1 MNDEVF
7 KLEEFTF
14 DENKKKIIACP
25 RGNKS
30 VDSDFI
36 SSKRE
41 YYARFSA
48 EQCIKCNAIKQCP
61 VKIKNKFSILK
72 LYTTSKNT
80 LKNKNKFE
88 RNNQSI
94 RKDILNNSINS
105 IEKNIIK
112 PTRPTNKSLESNIL
126 DFVLEESGVKYIGS
140 AREVV
145 VPKSIDGKIVD
156 RIAGGGF
163 SGKKIRKVILPNTIK
178 SIGRSAFAD
187 CTELSEIVIP
197 DSVTNIEGWAF
208 GTCISLKRI
217 ELSDNIIEIGSHA
230 FDECRNLEY
239 IRLPEEI
246 DYIGAYAFSETAIKK
261 VVLPKGIK
269 YLGNSLFYECRNLK
283 EVYLSEGVETIGIYT
298 FGNCI
303 SLRNINLPDSLRTI
317 TTASFQNCLSLTN
330 IRIPLGLEEMDD
342 TSFGCCENLH
352 VIECEDIHKRVV
364 KYNHE
369 NAVMSEMGMTN
380 PELLVEKEYDTIFN
394 ILKRNTN
401 KKLNIAPLKS
411 QEQHSSV
418 YEEILTQG
426 VKLKRCGKYK
436 EAKNKYIEAI
446 KMGCKKPMAYYNLGK
461 ILYILKEYDASVRA
475 YETAFE
481 LEIDPYN
488 VLVHL
493 GHSLLDDK
501 CLDGKYRNTILFYQ
515 QTLDPYILKK
525 YAEENLK
532 DLNKILR
539 NRPSKEMLD
548 EYDAKCIDEAKKY
561 LKI

>member
-36 SSKRE
+36 SSKRG

-48 EQCIKCNAIKQCP
+48 EQCIKCNAINRCP
-61 VKIKNKFSILK
+61 VKIKNKFSILR
-72 LYTTSKNT
+72 LYTTSKNK

-88 RNNQSI
+88 INNESI

-105 IEKNIIK
+105 IEKNMIK
-112 PTRPTNKSLESNIL
+112 PTQSENKALGSNIH

-145 VPKSIDGKIVD
+145 VPKSIDGKIVK

-197 DSVTNIEGWAF
+197 DSVTDIEEWAF
-208 GTCISLKRI
+208 GTCISLRRI
-217 ELSDNIIEIGSHA
+217 ELSNNIIKIGSHA
-230 FDECRNLEY
+230 FDECCNLKY

-246 DYIGAYAFSETAIKK
+246 DYIGAYAFSETGIKK

-283 EVYLSEGVETIGIYT
+283 EVHLSEGVETIGIYT

-303 SLRNINLPDSLRTI
+303 SLRNINLPDSLRRI
-317 TTASFQNCLSLTN
+317 TTGSFQNCLSLTN
-330 IRIPLGLEEMDD
+330 IRIPRGVEEMDD
-342 TSFGCCENLH
+342 TSFGCCLNLH
-352 VIECEDIHKRVV
+352 AIECEDIYKRVA
-364 KYNHE
+364 KYNNQ
-369 NAVMSEMGMTN
+369 NAIMSAMGMTDS
-380 PELLVEKEYDTIFN
+380 ELLVEKEYDTIFN
-394 ILKRNTN
+394 ILKHNTN
-401 KKLNIAPLKS
+401 KKLNIVHLHS
-411 QEQHSSV
+411 QE
-418 YEEILTQG
+418 
-426 VKLKRCGKYK
+426 
-436 EAKNKYIEAI
+436 
-446 KMGCKKPMAYYNLGK
+446 
-461 ILYILKEYDASVRA
+461 
-475 YETAFE
+475 
-481 LEIDPYN
+481 
-488 VLVHL
+488 
-493 GHSLLDDK
+493 
-501 CLDGKYRNTILFYQ
+501 
-515 QTLDPYILKK
+515 
-525 YAEENLK
+525 
-532 DLNKILR
+532 
-539 NRPSKEMLD
+539 
-548 EYDAKCIDEAKKY
+548 
-561 LKI
+561 